1 MESVWAGTFLN
12 KPSKHYCNV
21 VYIETRHS
29 SSKLSLFLKYF
40 DFFHVFHRFIAVPP
54 VWADFLEAEM
64 KNVEGM
70 AATCALKPVA

>member
-1 MESVWAGTFLN
+1 MKSDN
-12 KPSKHYCNV
+12 I
-21 VYIETRHS
+21 YIEIIKHS
-29 SSKLSLFLKYF
+29 NWHIVGIEELLAVV
-40 DFFHVFHRFIAVPP
+40 VFTVTSP